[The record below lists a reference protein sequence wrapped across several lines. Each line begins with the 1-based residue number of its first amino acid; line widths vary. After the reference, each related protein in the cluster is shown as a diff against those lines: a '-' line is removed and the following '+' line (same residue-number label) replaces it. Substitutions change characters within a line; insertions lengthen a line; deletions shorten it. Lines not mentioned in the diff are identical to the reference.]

1 MRRPLAVALALSL
14 LGGSARAQEGQG
26 FAELRL
32 SLFPGAS
39 GDKLQVVERLRPT
52 FETELRERVK
62 LVATLEAGLAQGRR
76 TEVELERALRRAGL
90 GALVDEGR
98 CCAPEHENN
107 ALRISRAGDYLD
119 VDRLYLDVYAGAID
133 LRVGRQALQWG
144 SAQFFNPTDPFPEV
158 LLAEPWR
165 PRRGVNAV
173 RATLPFGERNDFS
186 AVVAGND
193 ALNELRAA
201 GRVRFNVQGTDV
213 AFIAAWRGQER
224 ALLGV
229 DLRGTLLVGWW
240 VEAAFLPG
248 ENAHEEVSVGVD
260 YSFNLLERAT
270 LFAQYH
276 RNGAGSA
283 TPGAGALAALPL
295 DGTRAPRDPFAPFVR
310 GRDYLLLGGS
320 LGVLPELSL
329 NATALQNLNDGSG
342 FVVPTASYNVLDW
355 LDVSVSAQ
363 VPYALWGRG
372 GELKPHPDDLRVRAE
387 LGPPLG
393 EVTVDL
399 SGLVPA
405 VTLTAWTRASF

>member
-1 MRRPLAVALALSL
+1 MKLPLALALMLSL
-14 LGGSARAQEGQG
+14 LAGSARAQEGQG

-52 FETELRERVK
+52 FQTELRERVK

-98 CCAPEHENN
+98 CCAPAHENG

-119 VDRLYLDVYAGAID
+119 VDRLYLDVYAGLVD
-133 LRVGRQALQWG
+133 VRVGRQALQWG

-173 RATLPFGERNDFS
+173 RATLPFGERHDFS

-201 GRVRFNVQGTDV
+201 GRVRFNVRETDV
-213 AFIAAWRGQER
+213 ALIAAWRGRER
-224 ALLGV
+224 GLVGV
-229 DLRGTLLVGWW
+229 DLRGTLGVGWW
-240 VEAAFLPG
+240 VEAAFHPG
-248 ENAHEEVSVGVD
+248 EDAHSEVSVGVD
-260 YSFNLLERAT
+260 YSFNVLERAT
-270 LFAQYH
+270 AFAQYH
-276 RNGAGSA
+276 RNGAGTP

-295 DGTRAPRDPFAPFVR
+295 EGAGTRDPFAPFVR
-310 GRDYLLLGGS
+310 GRDYLLLGGT

-329 NATALQNLNDGSG
+329 AATALQNLNDGSG

-372 GELKPHPDDLRVRAE
+372 GELKPRPEDLRLRPD

-393 EVTVDL
+393 EVTVDV

-405 VTLTAWTRASF
+405 ATLTAWTRASF